1 MSSTPSS
8 NSNESVTSDA
18 VQRHVKADISDVE
31 IARRARLIPID
42 EVAARAG
49 LLPEEVEPYGRHKAK
64 ISLSALDRLASAPT
78 GRLIN
83 VTAITPTPAGE
94 GKTCTSVGLTQG
106 LGALGKRVML
116 CLREP
121 SLGPVFGVKGGA
133 AGGGYSQV
141 VPMEDIN
148 LHFTGDI
155 HAVTAAHNLLAAL
168 IDNHLLQG
176 NALRID
182 ANAVTWTRVL
192 DISDRA
198 LRACVVGLGGRANG
212 LPRET
217 GFEITAASEIM
228 AILALADGIADMK
241 ARLARMVVAF
251 DQEGAPVTADQLG
264 ATGAMTILLKD
275 AIKPNLV
282 QTLEGQPAFMHAG
295 PFANIAHGNNSVLA
309 TRLALKLSDYVVTE
323 SGFGADLGLEKFYDI
338 VAPRAGFRS
347 DVAVVV
353 ATLRALKAHGGLKDA
368 EQWKK
373 PDAAALRAGFANLDR
388 HLDNVARFGVPA
400 VVAINRFRDDTAEE
414 LAMVVDHC
422 RARGVRAEIS
432 EVVARGGPGGTAL
445 AAAVLETLES
455 TPSRFAPLY
464 GDGLSIE
471 EKIHRVATTLYGAGS
486 VVYEKKAQRDL
497 GRLVKLGFG
506 NLPICIARTQ
516 LSFTDDPSR
525 KGAPTGWEMHVRE
538 IRPSA
543 GAGFLVVLT
552 GEILRM
558 PGLPSQPAAVGMDI
572 DENGHITG
580 LF

>member
-1 MSSTPSS
+1 MTDQIVLPLSPTASSDETR
-8 NSNESVTSDA
+8 
-18 VQRHVKADISDVE
+18 RHVKADATDVE
-31 IARRARLIPID
+31 IARRACLLPID
-42 EVAARAG
+42 EVATRAG
-49 LLPEEVEPYGRHKAK
+49 LLDEEVEPYGRHKAK
-64 ISLSALDRLASAPT
+64 ISLGALTRLATAPN

-133 AGGGYSQV
+133 AGGGYAQV
-141 VPMEDIN
+141 VPMEDVN
-148 LHFTGDI
+148 LHFTGDV

-168 IDNHLLQG
+168 IDNHLSQG
-176 NALRID
+176 NALKVDLTSI
-182 ANAVTWTRVL
+182 AWTRVL
-192 DISDRA
+192 DVSDRA
-198 LRACVVGLGGRANG
+198 LRSCIVGLGGRANG
-212 LPRET
+212 VPRES

-241 ARLARMVVAF
+241 ARLARMVVAYNV
-251 DQEGAPVTADQLG
+251 DGEPLTADHFG
-264 ATGAMTILLKD
+264 ATGAMAILLKD

-338 VAPRAGFRS
+338 VAPRAGFHS

-353 ATLRALKAHGGLKDA
+353 VTLRALKAHGGLTEA
-368 EQWKK
+368 EWKK
-373 PDAAALRAGFANLDR
+373 PNRVALEAGFANLDR

-414 LAMVVDHC
+414 LDVVRAHC
-422 RARGVRAEIS
+422 AARGVRAEVS
-432 EVVARGGPGGTAL
+432 EVVARGGAGGTAL
-445 AAAVLETLES
+445 AQAVLDTLET

-464 GDGLSIE
+464 DPKMPIE
-471 EKIHRVATTLYGAGS
+471 DKIHRLATTLYGASG
-486 VVYEKKAQRDL
+486 VVYEKKAIRDIK
-497 GRLVKLGFG
+497 RLVKMGFG
-506 NLPICIARTQ
+506 ELPVCMARTQ

-525 KGAPTGWEMHVRE
+525 KGAPTGWDMRVRE
-538 IRPSA
+538 VRVSA

-552 GEILRM
+552 GDILRM
-558 PGLPSQPAAVGMDI
+558 PGLPARPAAIDMDI
-572 DENGHITG
+572 DDEGNVTG